1 MNLIQNQLLDNE
13 LKEWLFQ
20 HWRRDNHTKYLRYFE
35 EWISNITESQIY
47 YFHKQM
53 YNEKNGVLGK
63 IYKEA

>member
-47 YFHKQM
+47 YFNKQM
-53 YNEKNGVLGK
+53 HNEKNGVLGK
-63 IYKEA
+63 IYKEV